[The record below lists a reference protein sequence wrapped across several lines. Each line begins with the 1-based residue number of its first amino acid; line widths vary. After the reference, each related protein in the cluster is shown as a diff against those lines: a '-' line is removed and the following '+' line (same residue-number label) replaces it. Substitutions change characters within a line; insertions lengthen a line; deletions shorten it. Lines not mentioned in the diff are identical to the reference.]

1 MVTVRASLLIPGT
14 GRKPSMCVCVLV
26 SGGLRHGE
34 VGGPPGAPN
43 PSIWPL
49 SWLQLSRPK
58 QMGIC
63 AVSQNPQQ
71 IFVRS
76 HRSTALEPGSPKTQA
91 QEALLTHR
99 SSSCFTM
106 TPPPLARLL
115 AGWVRPCAQS
125 PDAQGESLGEHVLPF
140 TSEEFLCML
149 FQEGGRERGKVSV
162 CVGGL
167 RVSVS
172 TCVSRDAGPESRV
185 GYLDC
190 MHVRVPLCKAWTGA
204 AKGPLPDSGRENGHR
219 GGGPCIRAPDKQGGA
234 GRCFIN
240 GFPREG

>member
-1 MVTVRASLLIPGT
+1 MVMVRASLLIPGT

-43 PSIWPL
+43 PSTWPL

-76 HRSTALEPGSPKTQA
+76 HRSTALEPRCPKTQA

-99 SSSCFTM
+99 GSSCFTM
-106 TPPPLARLL
+106 TPPPLAGLL

-125 PDAQGESLGEHVLPF
+125 PDAQGESLGEHVYVI
-140 TSEEFLCML
+140 S
-149 FQEGGRERGKVSV
+149 GGREEEKEGERLCWWVAGECVHV
-162 CVGGL
+162 CVQGRWSRESGWISGL
-167 RVSVS
+167 HA
-172 TCVSRDAGPESRV
+172 CESPALQS
-185 GYLDC
+185 LDW
-190 MHVRVPLCKAWTGA
+190 RSEGTSPRLWEGNRSPGRRALYPRPRQTRRGWT
-204 AKGPLPDSGRENGHR
+204 LLH
-219 GGGPCIRAPDKQGGA
+219 
-234 GRCFIN
+234 
-240 GFPREG
+240 